1 MLEPKWSSFT
11 GFVLHL
17 TLCAVLWLCAAA
29 TGAQQS
35 NPVPT
40 DPNAPNSKPEHEHA
54 MSTKD
59 VREKL
64 QKGLEN
70 KNAAYQGSNI
80 QTAVDDQSVTL
91 TGTVTSELQ
100 HEMALQLA
108 RAYAQN
114 RQIVDKLVVQQ

>member
-1 MLEPKWSSFT
+1 MS
-11 GFVLHL
+11 
-17 TLCAVLWLCAAA
+17 
-29 TGAQQS
+29 AQQS

-91 TGTVTSELQ
+91 AGTVTSELQ

-114 RQIVDKLVVQQ
+114 RKIVDKLVVQQ

>member
-1 MLEPKWSSFT
+1 MPELKRRSISQL
-11 GFVLHL
+11 VLHL
-17 TLCAVLWLCAAA
+17 VTYAVLLLCTAVMNS
-29 TGAQQS
+29 QR

-40 DPNAPNSKPEHEHA
+40 DPNAPSGKPEHQHA

-59 VREKL
+59 IREKL

-70 KNAAYQGSNI
+70 KNAAYAGSNI
-80 QTAVDDQSVTL
+80 QTSVDDQRVTL

-108 RAYAQN
+108 RAYAEN
-114 RQIVDKLVVQQ
+114 RHIVDKLVVQQ